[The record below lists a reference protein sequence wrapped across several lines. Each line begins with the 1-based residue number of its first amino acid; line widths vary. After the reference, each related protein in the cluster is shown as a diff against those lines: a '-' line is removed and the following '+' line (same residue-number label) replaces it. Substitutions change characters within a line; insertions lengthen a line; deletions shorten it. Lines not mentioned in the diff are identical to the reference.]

1 MRFKRRRAR
10 FKGGDY
16 LIQSDLT
23 GREMYASESRKLW
36 NGLICHR
43 DEVEIRNPQDLIKAR
58 PERRPLR
65 EVRPRTVQFIDKP
78 VEASDL

>member
-1 MRFKRRRAR
+1 MKFKRIASH
-10 FKGGDY
+10 FKDGQH
-16 LIQSDLT
+16 LMQSDLS
-23 GREMYASESRKLW
+23 GRVFYSGDARKLW
-36 NGLICHR
+36 NGMICHK
-43 DEVEIRNPQDLIKAR
+43 DEYEARNPQDFIKAR